1 MYAIKKDKAHHAVMD
16 LVGATCTSCAIAI
29 EHLAKRLDGVEG
41 AYVDRATRTIHVAY
55 HDAQA
60 LERISEFVGQL
71 GYQATVREKE
81 SKEDFLR

>member
-1 MYAIKKDKAHHAVMD
+1 MHTIEKDKAYHAVMD

-41 AYVDRATRTIHVAY
+41 VYVDRATRTIHVAY
-55 HDAQA
+55 RDAHA
-60 LERISEFVGQL
+60 LQRISEFVEQL